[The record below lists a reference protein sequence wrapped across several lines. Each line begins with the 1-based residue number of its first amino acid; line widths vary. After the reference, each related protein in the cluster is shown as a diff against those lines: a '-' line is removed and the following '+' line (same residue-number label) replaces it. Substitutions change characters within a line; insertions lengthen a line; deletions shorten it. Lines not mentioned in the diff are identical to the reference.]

1 MHHIISKLF
10 TTGFLI
16 FLLFISVR
24 IDLEQ
29 TVKDLQAQNIQFQ
42 ATLMTLAKGQQE
54 LMTTLTTK
62 KKKKK
67 ALINMGKRFKEP
79 ILQVQIVEDSS
90 EEDEN

>member
-1 MHHIISKLF
+1 M
-10 TTGFLI
+10 
-16 FLLFISVR
+16 
-24 IDLEQ
+24 
-29 TVKDLQAQNIQFQ
+29 KDLQAQNIQFQ

-79 ILQVQIVEDSS
+79 IRQVQVVEDSS
-90 EEDEN
+90 EEDENKQKRQEAPVPRV